1 MSTPRTTPRATTRT
15 KRHTAAFGL
24 ITAAA
29 LLLTACGSGEPVTA
43 PAGAAG
49 KGGAQGALP
58 TEDVVSGVRKNEAAA
73 KLLPA
78 DVRQRGTLTL
88 ASSVGSPPS
97 SAYLPDGRTVVG
109 LDADFA
115 QAAAKALGLDVKR
128 EVAGFEAILP
138 ALGSG
143 KYDVGT
149 GNFGVTEERRRTIDF
164 VTYVNDGQGFAARSD
179 STLAAVT
186 DLTQLCGLKVA
197 TGAGTTFERTLE
209 KNRDRCAASG
219 RKPYEVNVFNE
230 PAAVWMS
237 LQQGRSDVVMS
248 TINGIR
254 YAVTQQPGTKFLNE
268 YRRLDVG
275 FAFKKG
281 TALAPAFQAAVN
293 GLKADGTYDRI
304 LKKWGVTAS
313 GIAESRISPPEIPA
327 PVK

>member
-1 MSTPRTTPRATTRT
+1 MSTPRTTPGRSPRTR
-15 KRHTAAFGL
+15 RHAAAFGL

-29 LLLTACGSGEPVTA
+29 LLLTACGSGDPVAA
-43 PAGAAG
+43 PAGATG
-49 KGGAQGALP
+49 KGGARGALP

-78 DVRQRGTLTL
+78 DVRQRGALTL
-88 ASSVGSPPS
+88 AASVGSPPS
-97 SAYLPDGRTVVG
+97 SAYLPDGRTIVG
-109 LDADFA
+109 LDVDFSDA
-115 QAAAKALGLDVKR
+115 VAKALGLELKR
-128 EVAGFEAILP
+128 EPAGFEAILP

-179 STLAAVT
+179 STLSAVT

-209 KNRDRCAASG
+209 KNKGRCAEAG

-230 PAAVWMS
+230 PGAVWMS

-254 YAVTQQPGTKFLNE
+254 YAVTQQPGVKFLNE

-281 TALAPAFQAAVN
+281 TPLAPAFQAAVN

-304 LKKWGVTAS
+304 LRKWGVTAS
-313 GIAESRISPPEIPA
+313 AIPESRISPPELPA
-327 PVK
+327 PKR

>member
-1 MSTPRTTPRATTRT
+1 MSSTPHTQRAQRTATG
-15 KRHTAAFGL
+15 AAFAL

-29 LLLTACGSGEPVTA
+29 LTLTACSGGEPVTA
-43 PAGAAG
+43 PTGAAS
-49 KGGAQGALP
+49 ASQAALP
-58 TEDVVSGVRKNEAAA
+58 TEDVVAGVRRNEAAA

-78 DVRQRGTLTL
+78 DVRRRGTLTL

-115 QAAAKALGLDVKR
+115 DAVAKALGLELKR

-143 KYDVGT
+143 RYDVGT
-149 GNFGVTEERRRTIDF
+149 GNFGVTEGRRKTIDF
-164 VTYVNDGQGFAARSD
+164 VTYVNDGQGFATRAD
-179 STLAAVT
+179 STLPAVT
-186 DLTQLCGLKVA
+186 DLTLLCGLKVA

-209 KNRDRCAASG
+209 ENRGRCAEAG
-219 RKPYEVNVFNE
+219 REPYEVKVFNE

-237 LQQGRSDVVMS
+237 LRQGRSDVVMS

-254 YAVTQQPGTKFLNE
+254 HAVTQQPDTKFLNE

-281 TALAPAFQAAVN
+281 TPLAPAFRAAVN

-304 LKKWGVTAS
+304 LRKWGVTAS
-313 GIAESRISPPEIPA
+313 AIAESRISPPEIPA
-327 PVK
+327 PKR